1 MSWQAISTAVST
13 AYKTAQP
20 YFSAISAATSV
31 MSGLQSWQQGLNQ
44 SAASKIRAKQV
55 ELEADVKA
63 LNKEQE
69 GVVLARNQQRIAA
82 SLLARAAAGNTDPFS
97 GSAALLAQYNES
109 QLGKDL
115 YMLKQQAEHYRSYGD
130 IMNSLLTDEAA
141 SYEKAGFMGFVGS
154 LGKAAYA
161 LGQTSTP
168 TDTNSSDSLVSGYYE
183 GYPTQRQL
191 LDNYDGPTSM
201 FETNMYGLTNTDLEV
216 GPRFDNN
223 GWGGY

>member
-1 MSWQAISTAVST
+1 MEIVAAAKT
-13 AYKTAQP
+13 AYAAFQP
-20 YFSAISAATSV
+20 YFSYISAASSI

-69 GVVLARNQQRIAA
+69 GVQLARNQQRIAA
-82 SLLARAAAGNTDPFS
+82 SLVARAAAGNTDPFS

-115 YMLKQQAEHYRSYGD
+115 YMLKQQAERYRSYGD
-130 IMNSLLTDEAA
+130 VMSALLTNEAK
-141 SYEKAGFMGFVGS
+141 SYEKAGFMGFIGS
-154 LGKAAYA
+154 IGKAAFIV
-161 LGQTSTP
+161 GQTSTP
-168 TDTNSSDSLVSGYYE
+168 TSTNSSDSLVPGYYE

-191 LDNYDGPTSM
+191 LDNYEGPTSM

-216 GPRFDNN
+216 GPRFDSN